1 MNRLQKKCL
10 VGSMALHA
18 LLCAILIVGPAFLS
32 SKQKEFNLPIL
43 EVVPD
48 KLTDA
53 PAFGGGN
60 PNAKPPPAAQAQPA
74 PLPAPKPPEPE
85 AKQPKAESKRPPEPK
100 PAVKPEPEVERAEIK
115 HEKPKPQIKVETKI
129 IKRTADKTTDK
140 TIKKSEEEDPKAQA
154 RAEAEARHRT
164 AQQILAKLNG
174 ASERLENLS
183 SSTKIE
189 PLGPGGEAFA
199 NYGQAVSSIYER
211 RWLKP
216 AQIEETVVVKTTIL
230 IARNGRVLSAR
241 ITGPSGNPTVDKSVR
256 KVLDEVTSL
265 PPFPEGS
272 TDQTRTFDIDFELKP
287 NRMAG

>member
-53 PAFGGGN
+53 PAYGGGN
-60 PNAKPPPAAQAQPA
+60 PNAKPPPSPAQPA
-74 PLPAPKPPEPE
+74 PLPPPKPAERE
-85 AKQPKAESKRPPEPK
+85 IKQPKTESKPPPEPK
-100 PAVKPEPEVERAEIK
+100 PTVKAEPEVERAEIK

-129 IKRTADKTTDK
+129 IKRPTDK
-140 TIKKSEEEDPKAQA
+140 TPDKIVKKTEEEDAKAQA
-154 RAEAEARHRT
+154 RAEADARRRT

-174 ASERLENLS
+174 ASERLESLS
-183 SSTKIE
+183 SSTRIE

-199 NYGQAVSSIYER
+199 NYGQAVRSIYER

-216 AQIEETVVVKTTIL
+216 AQIEETVVVKTTIQ

-241 ITGPSGNPTVDKSVR
+241 VTGPSGNPAVDKSVR
-256 KVLDEVTSL
+256 KVLDEVTLL

-272 TDQTRTFDIDFELKP
+272 ADQTRTFDIDFELKP
-287 NRMAG
+287 NRMTG

>member
-10 VGSMALHA
+10 MGSMALHA
-18 LLCAILIVGPAFLS
+18 LLCAILVVGPAFLS

-53 PAFGGGN
+53 PAYGGGN
-60 PNAKPPPAAQAQPA
+60 PNAKPPPASQTQPA

-85 AKQPKAESKRPPEPK
+85 VKQPKSESKPPPEPK
-100 PAVKPEPEVERAEIK
+100 PAIKPEPELERAEIK

-129 IKRTADKTTDK
+129 IRRPTDK
-140 TIKKSEEEDPKAQA
+140 TPDKTPKKSEEEDAKAQA
-154 RAEAEARHRT
+154 RAEADARRRT

-174 ASERLENLS
+174 ASERLESLS

-199 NYGQAVSSIYER
+199 NYGQAVRSIYER

-216 AQIEETVVVKTTIL
+216 AQIEETAVVKTTIL

-241 ITGPSGNPTVDKSVR
+241 VTGPSGNPAVDKSVR
-256 KVLDEVTSL
+256 KVLDEVTML